1 MIMKKNIL
9 LRTNLLVCAV
19 IVLGF
24 AVSSVISY
32 WSNQG
37 IFLKDVENVSSLTS
51 EGIYYQIESIFT
63 RPVNVSLTMANDNL
77 LKEFLADEEAN
88 LRNPSYVETLRDYLN
103 VYRAK
108 YGYDSVFLVSTR
120 TGRYYHFNGLDRVLT
135 PGNLENEWY
144 YAFLKSGAEHSL
156 NIDNDEAAR
165 NEITVF
171 INCRITGRDGSTR
184 GVVGVGFRI
193 DHLQTLLD
201 DYEKKFGVAAYLVG
215 EDGNVEVS
223 TERTGYKAVTL
234 FRTPAFAALKA
245 RILNDSDGRQM
256 FWYPAEGGDRYL
268 VTQYLPNLHWHLV
281 VENDT
286 RGLTRKLNVQFYRN
300 VLVIVVIL
308 VCVLLTITRVI
319 RSYNAQII
327 RLTRAVEER
336 ERKHRAVF
344 QEATEQ
350 LYENIYELDIT
361 HNRTASEATERYF
374 ESLGAALGTPYD
386 ECLRIVAGKQIKEEF
401 RQGYLD
407 TFSRE
412 NVLRAYREGRNSL
425 QYDLMISSDGG
436 GTYYWIRISTHIFHW
451 DEDDSIR
458 MLVYRQNI
466 DAQKRRERSL
476 FDQMRRD
483 SLTGLCNKAAT
494 QEDIRR
500 LLQREPGGT
509 FAFFILDVDKFKDV
523 NDTLGHGAGD
533 AVLVEFARTLREQF
547 REDDVVG
554 RIGGDEFVA
563 FCRLP
568 GREAARKKAAEL
580 VAALRRDVRAEAGTC
595 SITASIGVALSPESG
610 REFET
615 LYRNADRALY
625 RTKEKG
631 RNGFTLHGD
640 ARATPE

>member
-1 MIMKKNIL
+1 MKKNIL

-24 AVSSVISY
+24 AISSFISY

-88 LRNPSYVETLRDYLN
+88 LRSAAYVKTLRDYLN
-103 VYRAK
+103 VYREK

-135 PGNLENEWY
+135 RDNLENEWY
-144 YAFLKSGAEHSL
+144 YAFLDSGAEHSL

-171 INCRITGRDGSTR
+171 INCRITGRDGSTQ

-193 DHLQTLLD
+193 DHLQALLD
-201 DYEKKFGVAAYLVG
+201 EYEKKFGVAAYLVG
-215 EDGNVEVS
+215 EGGDVEVS
-223 TERTGYKAVTL
+223 TDRTGYNAVNL
-234 FRTPAFAALKA
+234 FRNPAFAELKS
-245 RILNDSDGRQM
+245 RILGDRDGRQM
-256 FWYPAEGGDRYL
+256 FWYPTDGGDRYL
-268 VTQYLPNLHWHLV
+268 VTQFLPNLNWHLV

-286 RGLTRKLNVQFYRN
+286 RGLNRKLNLQFYRN
-300 VLVIVVIL
+300 ILVIVIIL
-308 VCVLLTITRVI
+308 ACVLLTITRVI

-361 HNRTASEATERYF
+361 HNRAASEATARYF
-374 ESLGAALGTPYD
+374 ESLGVAPDEPYD
-386 ECLRIVAGKQIKEEF
+386 QGLRAIAEKQIKEEF

-407 TFSRE
+407 AFSRE
-412 NVLRAYREGRNSL
+412 NVLKAFREGRNSL

-436 GTYYWIRISTHIFHW
+436 ETYYWMRISTHIFHW

-458 MLVYRQNI
+458 MIVYRQNI

-476 FDQMRRD
+476 VEQMRRD
-483 SLTGLCNKAAT
+483 PLTGLYNKAAT

-500 LLQREPGGT
+500 LLLREPGGT
-509 FAFFILDVDKFKDV
+509 FAFFILDVDKFKAV
-523 NDTLGHGAGD
+523 NDTFGHGAGD
-533 AVLVEFARTLREQF
+533 IVLLEFARTLRAQF

-568 GREAARKKAAEL
+568 GREAARKKATEL
-580 VAALRRDVRAEAGTC
+580 VSALRRDVTTEAGTC
-595 SITASIGVALSPESG
+595 PVTASIGVALSPASG

-615 LYRNADRALY
+615 LYRNADKALY
-625 RTKEKG
+625 RTKERG
-631 RNGFTLHGD
+631 RNGFTVHGD
-640 ARATPE
+640 

>member
-24 AVSSVISY
+24 AISSVISY

-184 GVVGVGFRI
+184 GVVGVGFRL
-193 DHLQTLLD
+193 DHLQALLD

-223 TERTGYKAVTL
+223 TERTGYKAVNL

-436 GTYYWIRISTHIFHW
+436 ESLTGQYGFTHIFHRRGRF
-451 DEDDSIR
+451 IPHA
-458 MLVYRQNI
+458 LFTAVNI
-466 DAQKRRERSL
+466 DACSGAPAVPVRSGCGAT
-476 FDQMRRD
+476 
-483 SLTGLCNKAAT
+483 LTASSQGRYAKTSGAVAAN
-494 QEDIRR
+494 
-500 LLQREPGGT
+500 PGGRSPSFWT
-509 FAFFILDVDKFKDV
+509 WDVLPTPP
-523 NDTLGHGAGD
+523 DTLGHA
-533 AVLVEFARTLREQF
+533 
-547 REDDVVG
+547 REDTP
-554 RIGGDEFVA
+554 
-563 FCRLP
+563 CWWSSP
-568 GREAARKKAAEL
+568 GRPVGAVPGGRRVASAGRVQSLLPPAWTEARGARGDNRCGCLSAATCVVMSAGLQSSLALHWRRCRPSRTE
-580 VAALRRDVRAEAGTC
+580 LRR
-595 SITASIGVALSPESG
+595 
-610 REFET
+610 
-615 LYRNADRALY
+615 LYRNA
-625 RTKEKG
+625 
-631 RNGFTLHGD
+631 
-640 ARATPE
+640 